1 MLSGQFSIVSWGVHG
16 SWLVFMERDYELVS
30 GTPTA
35 VEHNESGEVESCDAY
50 LRLME
55 AGLDADSEQG
65 ASQYSPEQSFAS
77 EHGRANTHGFDGFE
91 NFNFQN
97 ALRHA
102 ALDRTV
108 SLPDLPW
115 ETTAWSFI
123 FNDDHNMLSFVDPA
137 GSFADPPMPALPG
150 GADEVLGELVERKE
164 RSRQIDPAES
174 NFSRVIGHKQDVA
187 WEEKR
192 EADLQK
198 SLMKWL
204 GVIRAWPDDW
214 VVCKELAEW

>member
-16 SWLVFMERDYELVS
+16 AWLVFMERDFELVS
-30 GTPTA
+30 GTPA
-35 VEHNESGEVESCDAY
+35 VVHNESGEGESRDAY

-65 ASQYSPEQSFAS
+65 ASQYSPEQSLAS
-77 EHGRANTHGFDGFE
+77 ERGRANIHGFEAFE

-115 ETTAWSFI
+115 ETAAWSFV

-137 GSFADPPMPALPG
+137 GSFADPPMPAHCR
-150 GADEVLGELVERKE
+150 EVQTRCWV
-164 RSRQIDPAES
+164 
-174 NFSRVIGHKQDVA
+174 N
-187 WEEKR
+187 
-192 EADLQK
+192 
-198 SLMKWL
+198 WL
-204 GVIRAWPDDW
+204 NGRNVPD
-214 VVCKELAEW
+214 K